1 MNGIHAGGLRRV
13 RFFMPSGGYKNS
25 CPREATKIHALEQA
39 LGHEFLVASLWHE
52 FLVAALGHEKPYTP
66 ETPGMNA
73 IHNFFEHKLHVLKK
87 VSQGMYFITWQ
98 TLAPPFRN

>member
-1 MNGIHAGGLRRV
+1 MLKKIMNGIHAGGLGRV

-39 LGHEFLVASLWHE
+39 LGHEFLVASLGHE

-66 ETPGMNA
+66 STPGMK
-73 IHNFFEHKLHVLKK
+73 ETDLKSFK
-87 VSQGMYFITWQ
+87 K
-98 TLAPPFRN
+98 NEE

>member
-1 MNGIHAGGLRRV
+1 MTSFSSPKDCILEPDDLMLKKIMNGIHAGGLGRV

-39 LGHEFLVASLWHE
+39 LGHEFLVASLGHE

-66 ETPGMNA
+66 STPGMKETNKKD
-73 IHNFFEHKLHVLKK
+73 NFQV
-87 VSQGMYFITWQ
+87 
-98 TLAPPFRN
+98 